1 MAMKKSSGTK
11 TPVRKPAKK
20 KAAGKKPRKKKA
32 AAKKP
37 AGKKAAK
44 KSAVGKPVRKIA
56 QKKKAVRKTKPAS
69 DRIPSK
75 GPVTVQPGPPPG
87 GVPPVEEPS
96 LHDEAIG
103 IVTHYYSHLGVA
115 VVQVNKGSLKTG
127 DTIHITGHTT
137 DFAQVVASMEYE
149 HRHVDQASTGQ
160 SVGLKVANEARE
172 HDIVYLV
179 K

>member
-20 KAAGKKPRKKKA
+20 KAA
-32 AAKKP
+32 AKRP

-44 KSAVGKPVRKIA
+44 KIAVRKPIKKITP
-56 QKKKAVRKTKPAS
+56 KKKAVRKTKPAS

-75 GPVTVQPGPPPG
+75 RPATVQPGPPPG
-87 GVPPVEEPS
+87 SAPPVEEPS
-96 LHDEAIG
+96 LHEEAIG
-103 IVTHYYSHLGVA
+103 IVTHYYNHLGVA

-137 DFAQVVASMEYE
+137 DFTQMVESMEYE
-149 HRHVDQASTGQ
+149 HQHVDQASTGQ
-160 SVGLKVANEARE
+160 SVGLKVANEARV